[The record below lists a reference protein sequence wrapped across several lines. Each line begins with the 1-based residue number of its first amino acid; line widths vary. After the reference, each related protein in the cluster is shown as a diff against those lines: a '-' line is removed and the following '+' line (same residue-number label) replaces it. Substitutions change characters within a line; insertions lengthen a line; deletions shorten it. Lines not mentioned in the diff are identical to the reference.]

1 MTHLIVQLSKY
12 LFLLILLFY
21 VYASFLSARQKK
33 VHSQN
38 VTALW
43 QLFLI
48 LCFQALAYLVIF
60 EQTKDMSV
68 WLFYGA
74 QALFVIAYQVA
85 FRLLY
90 DGYSRLL
97 LNHLCMLLTI
107 GLVIQTRLDAGRA
120 WNQFII
126 AVMAAGATLV
136 VPLVMK
142 HWVRIYKIR
151 WLFGLFGIVALG
163 ITFLTAQTEYG
174 AKLSVTIG
182 DISVQLTEIVKIS
195 FVFFVAASFQKGT
208 DFKQAAVTTAVAAMH
223 VLVLVGCRDL
233 GGALIMFLSYV
244 FMLFVA
250 TRNGWYFLAGMGS
263 GAAACVLAYRL
274 FSHVRVRVNTWLDP
288 WTDITDSGWQIAQS
302 LFAIGAGGWFG
313 VGLYEGVPES
323 VPVVSKDFVFAAVCE
338 EMGGLFA
345 ICLLLVYLSCLL
357 QFLWTATSM
366 TETFHKIVC
375 FGLACVMGVQILLNI
390 GGVTKFIPMTGVT
403 LPLISYGGSSV
414 LSTFL
419 LFGVIQGSILMKK
432 NEEKKIEKEERRE
445 DNRPGEKGRKTEKKE
460 ER

>member
-1 MTHLIVQLSKY
+1 M
-12 LFLLILLFY
+12 
-21 VYASFLSARQKK
+21 
-33 VHSQN
+33 
-38 VTALW
+38 
-43 QLFLI
+43 
-48 LCFQALAYLVIF
+48 
-60 EQTKDMSV
+60 
-68 WLFYGA
+68 
-74 QALFVIAYQVA
+74 
-85 FRLLY
+85 
-90 DGYSRLL
+90 
-97 LNHLCMLLTI
+97 
-107 GLVIQTRLDAGRA
+107 
-120 WNQFII
+120 
-126 AVMAAGATLV
+126 
-136 VPLVMK
+136 
-142 HWVRIYKIR
+142 
-151 WLFGLFGIVALG
+151 
-163 ITFLTAQTEYG
+163 
-174 AKLSVTIG
+174 
-182 DISVQLTEIVKIS
+182 
-195 FVFFVAASFQKGT
+195 
-208 DFKQAAVTTAVAAMH
+208 
-223 VLVLVGCRDL
+223 
-233 GGALIMFLSYV
+233 
-244 FMLFVA
+244 
-250 TRNGWYFLAGMGS
+250 
-263 GAAACVLAYRL
+263 
-274 FSHVRVRVNTWLDP
+274 RVNTWLDP

-313 VGLYEGVPES
+313 VGLYEGIPES